1 MSLPA
6 DLPCY
11 RVLTEALRTTTER
24 LAAEVACPTDVAP
37 AWSDVEW
44 DVARAVAVMQGTT
57 VLLAKRLRWR
67 GPESWR
73 NFLRTQ
79 THQALQRDLR
89 IGALLEQVDTTLRD
103 ARVGCVALK
112 GSALRRLAIYRP
124 GERPM
129 GDIDLLAQPADAERI
144 ARALQAIDYEC
155 SFDMRRHRVFAPR
168 VAAASVQPGE
178 HPDNP
183 LKIEVHFRIAEAL
196 PSYPVDITAGLR
208 SDDCGSGLRDY
219 AATRE
224 LFRHLLLH
232 AAGNMRAHTLRQS
245 QLHDLALLTP
255 RLVPA
260 DWQHLLDT
268 PPAGGGAWWMW
279 PVLELAR
286 RYYRDSIPPVI
297 DAFRAG
303 TPRWLRHAAVRKT
316 LSDVSWSNLRIF
328 AFPGI
333 QWSRSFGE
341 AMRFVRSRALP
352 ERAALNELQVLRHT
366 QPAMLELPW
375 YGISHARRILR
386 WVVSRPPRVQTLNS
400 VLVAL
405 TAGRQ
410 D

>member
-37 AWSDVEW
+37 EWSDVEW

-79 THQALQRDLR
+79 THQALQRELR

-232 AAGNMRAHTLRQS
+232 AAGNMRAHALRQI
-245 QLHDLALLTP
+245 QLHDISLLAGRLTP
-255 RLVPA
+255 E
-260 DWQHLLDT
+260 DWESLRNT
-268 PPAGGGAWWMW
+268 PQAGGGAWWMW
-279 PVLELAR
+279 PVLELTR
-286 RYYRDSIPPVI
+286 RYYPAAMPRVI
-297 DAFRAG
+297 DDFRELS
-303 TPRWLRHAAVRKT
+303 PRWLRRTAERMT
-316 LSDVSWSNLRIF
+316 LSELSWSNLGIA

-333 QWSRSFGE
+333 QWARSAGE
-341 AMRFVRSRALP
+341 ALRFVRQRVIPTRVALD
-352 ERAALNELQVLRHT
+352 ELQVLQVA
-366 QPAMLELPW
+366 QPAMMQVPW
-375 YGISHARRILR
+375 YGLSHARRIAR
-386 WVVSRPPRVQTLNS
+386 WVFSSAPRVQTLVS
-400 VLVAL
+400 VRA
-405 TAGRQ
+405 AMKA
-410 D
+410 DEPA